1 MSRQAS
7 IPDPK
12 EVTGYLI
19 INNMIKK
26 SFSGEI
32 LGIKSLNRNK
42 SKWYII
48 REYRYTTQTYL

>member
-42 SKWYII
+42 SKWYTI